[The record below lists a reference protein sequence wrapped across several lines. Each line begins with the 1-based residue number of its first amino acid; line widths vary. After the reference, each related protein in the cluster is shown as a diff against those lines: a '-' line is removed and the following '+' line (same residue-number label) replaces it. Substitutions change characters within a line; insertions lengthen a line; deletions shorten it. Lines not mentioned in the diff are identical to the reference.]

1 MAHIRMDVVPADS
14 NKWWYQCDTEADI
27 ANLPDDAQGV
37 LVLEPDEGKSQWRSK
52 NTQGVWKEVGK
63 A

>member
-27 ANLPDDAQGV
+27 ANLPDDAQVV
-37 LVLEPDEGKSQWRSK
+37 LVLEPDEGKPQWRSK
-52 NTQGVWKEVGK
+52 NTQGV
-63 A
+63 

>member
-14 NKWWYQCDTEADI
+14 NKWWYQCDAEADI
-27 ANLPDDAQGV
+27 ANLPDDAQVV

-52 NTQGVWKEVGK
+52 NTQGAWKEVGK

>member
-14 NKWWYQCDTEADI
+14 NKWRYQRDAEADI
-27 ANLPDDAQGV
+27 ANLPDDAQV
-37 LVLEPDEGKSQWRSK
+37 VRVLEPDEGKSQWRSK
-52 NTQGVWKEVGK
+52 NTQGAWKEVGK

>member
-14 NKWWYQCDTEADI
+14 NKWWYQCDVEADI
-27 ANLPDDAQGV
+27 ANLPDDAQVV
-37 LVLEPDEGKSQWRSK
+37 LVLEPDAGKSQWRSK